1 MSPSPICQKKKTPEP
16 GPNVHNV
23 SGPDGLAGLYFLGIY
38 NMSVQYQLSYIRLF
52 VFFFFFK

>member
-1 MSPSPICQKKKTPEP
+1 MSPGPICQKKKP
-16 GPNVHNV
+16 GPNRLSV

-52 VFFFFFK
+52 LKKKN